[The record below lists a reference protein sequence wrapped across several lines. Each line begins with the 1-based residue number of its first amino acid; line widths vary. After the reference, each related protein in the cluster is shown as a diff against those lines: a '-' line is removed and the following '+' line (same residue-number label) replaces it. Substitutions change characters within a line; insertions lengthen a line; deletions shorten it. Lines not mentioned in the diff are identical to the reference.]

1 MHHIFVMTPAGAVDG
16 RVNPRASMLNE
27 ELCADNV
34 AEVSMSDEALIVL
47 ACDVFGKGDVVG
59 EIVLVEDDDFLFGMP
74 VP

>member
-27 ELCADNV
+27 ELRADNV
-34 AEVSMSDEALIVL
+34 AVMLVRDYALIVL
-47 ACDVFGKGDVVG
+47 SCDVIGKGDVIG